1 MSIPSPEITEVTF
14 RIDIIVEHDG
24 DGYYAYCPA
33 LEGLHVGGDTLD
45 EATHNAVDAAIAYL
59 RSLMKHGDPI
69 PLQIVHQ
76 ERIHRRPSRCA
87 EHATHRTE
95 QFSVALA

>member
-1 MSIPSPEITEVTF
+1 MGIPGSQITEVTF
-14 RIDIIVEHDG
+14 RIDICVEADG

-45 EATHNAVDAAIAYL
+45 EATQNAVDAAIAYV

-69 PLQIVHQ
+69 PLQVVRKDTID
-76 ERIHRRPSRCA
+76 RGPSHSR
-87 EHATHRTE
+87 EGVTHRTE
-95 QFSVALA
+95 EFSVALA

>member
-14 RIDIIVEHDG
+14 RIDIIVEPDD

-45 EATHNAVDAAIAYL
+45 EAAQNAVDAAIAYL
-59 RSLMKHGDPI
+59 RSLIKHRDPI
-69 PLQIVHQ
+69 PLQIVQQ
-76 ERIHRRPSRCA
+76 EPIDQRPSRCA
-87 EHATHRTE
+87 EHPTHRTE